1 MAELSITNVVT
12 VSVSAPQ
19 KGLSAYNVNNIAL
32 FTDETPEG
40 SFGSDGYKIYK
51 GISDVITDFGSDSKT
66 VAMATNIFLQTPN
79 MQNGNGYLVIIP
91 LQDEETLAAAYARA
105 KGLVDFCGIVATKA
119 FEDADVLAAGALIT
133 ADRKLYFPVYS
144 AETALTAE
152 TGIIAKVTA
161 QKLTGVRCL
170 FYTVAADA
178 NKYAAAYVSRAL
190 STNFSGSNTVQTMHL
205 KDLAGVEADKGMT
218 ETLLQKCQTAGA
230 DVYAN
235 IAGVAKV
242 FCSGA
247 NDFFDN
253 VYNLNW
259 FVGQV
264 EVALF
269 NRLATVSTKIP
280 QTEAGMSL
288 LKESVE
294 LICQKAINNG
304 FVAAGKWNSADLFG
318 NPEDLRRCVLDYGYY
333 IYSQPIVEQDQTERE
348 ARQAPLIQVAI
359 KYAGAIHKVN
369 AIIYINK

>member
-1 MAELSITNVVT
+1 MAELSITNVVN

-32 FTDETPEG
+32 FTDEKPED
-40 SFGSDGYKIYK
+40 SFGTDGYKIYK
-51 GISDVITDFGSDSKT
+51 GNGDVVKDFGSESET
-66 VAMATNIFLQTPN
+66 VAMTTNIFLQSPN
-79 MQNGNGYLVIIP
+79 MQNGNGYLVVIP
-91 LQDEETLAAAYARA
+91 LEEDETLADAYARA
-105 KGLVDFCGIVATKA
+105 KGLVDFCGICATKS
-119 FEDADVLAAGALIT
+119 FEDEDVLSAGAQIT
-133 ADRKLYFPVYS
+133 ADRKILFAVYS
-144 AETALTAE
+144 DESALTSE

-161 QKLTGVRCL
+161 QNLTGVRCL
-170 FYTVAADA
+170 FYSISETA
-178 NKYAAAYVSRAL
+178 NKFLSAYISRAL
-190 STNFSGSNTVQTMHL
+190 STNFSGSNTTQTMHL
-205 KDLAGVEADKGMT
+205 KTLSGVEADKGLT
-218 ETLLQKCQTAGA
+218 ETLLQKCITAGA
-230 DVYAN
+230 DTYAN
-235 IAGVAKV
+235 ISGVAKV

-280 QTEAGMSL
+280 QTEVGMSL

-304 FVAAGKWNSADLFG
+304 FVSAGKWNSADLFG
-318 NPEDLRRCVLDYGYY
+318 NPEDLRRCISDYGYY
-333 IYSQPIVEQDQTERE
+333 IYSQPVAEQDQTERE
-348 ARQAPLIQVAI
+348 ARQAPIIQIAI

-369 AIIYINK
+369 AIIYVNK

>member
-32 FTDETPEG
+32 FTDEKPKD
-40 SFGSDGYKIYK
+40 SFGTDGYKIYK
-51 GISDVITDFGSDSKT
+51 GNSDVINDFGSESKT
-66 VAMATNIFLQTPN
+66 AAMATNIFLQSPN

-91 LQDEETLAAAYARA
+91 LQNEETLAAAYARA
-105 KGLVDFCGIVATKA
+105 KGLVDFCGICATKS
-119 FEDADVLAAGALIT
+119 FEDDDVLAAGALIT

-144 AETALTAE
+144 AETALTDE
-152 TGIIAKVTA
+152 TGIIAKVTG
-161 QKLTGVRCL
+161 QNLTGVRCL
-170 FYTVAADA
+170 YYSVAADA
-178 NKYAAAYVSRAL
+178 HKFAAAYISRAL
-190 STNFSGSNTVQTMHL
+190 STNFSGSNTTQTMHL
-205 KDLAGVEADKGMT
+205 KTLSGIAADTGMT
-218 ETLLQKCQTAGA
+218 ETLLGKCQKAGA

-247 NDFFDN
+247 NDYFDN

-280 QTEAGMSL
+280 QTEQGMSL

-304 FVAAGKWNSADLFG
+304 FVAAGTWNSADLFG
-318 NPEDLRRCVLDYGYY
+318 NPEDLRRCIADYGYY
-333 IYSQPIVEQDQTERE
+333 IYSQPITEQDQTERE
-348 ARQAPLIQVAI
+348 ARQAPIIQIAI

-369 AIIYINK
+369 AIIYVNK

>member
-1 MAELSITNVVT
+1 MAELSITNVVN

-32 FTDETPEG
+32 FTDEKPED
-40 SFGSDGYKIYK
+40 SFGNDGYKIYK
-51 GISDVITDFGSDSKT
+51 GNSDVINDFGSESKT
-66 VAMATNIFLQTPN
+66 AAMASNIFLQAPN

-105 KGLVDFCGIVATKA
+105 KGLVDFCGICATKA
-119 FEDADVLAAGALIT
+119 FADEDVLAAGALIT

-152 TGIIAKVTA
+152 TGIIAKVTG
-161 QKLTGVRCL
+161 QNLTGVRCL
-170 FYTVAADA
+170 YYTVSEQAH
-178 NKYAAAYVSRAL
+178 KFVAAYISRAL
-190 STNFSGSNTVQTMHL
+190 STNFNGSNTTQTMHL
-205 KDLAGVEADKGMT
+205 KTLSGIEADKGMT
-218 ETLLQKCQTAGA
+218 ETLLNKCQTAGA

-280 QTEAGMSL
+280 QTEQGMSL

-318 NPEDLRRCVLDYGYY
+318 NPEDLRRCIADYGYY
-333 IYSQPIVEQDQTERE
+333 IYSQPITEQDQTERE
-348 ARQAPLIQVAI
+348 ARQAPIIQIAI

-369 AIIYINK
+369 AIIYVNK

>member
-32 FTDETPEG
+32 FTDETPQA
-40 SFGSDGYKIYK
+40 SFGTDGYKIYK
-51 GISDVITDFGSDSKT
+51 GNSDVITDFGSDSKT
-66 VAMATNIFLQTPN
+66 AAMATNIFLQAPN

-91 LQDEETLAAAYARA
+91 LEEDETLATAYARA
-105 KGLVDFCGIVATKA
+105 KGLVDFCGICATKA
-119 FEDADVLAAGALIT
+119 FEDADVLAAGASIT

-144 AETALTAE
+144 AETALADE
-152 TGIIAKVTA
+152 TGIVSKVTA
-161 QKLTGVRCL
+161 ENLTGVRCL
-170 FYTVAADA
+170 FYSVAADA
-178 NKYAAAYVSRAL
+178 NKFAAAYISRAL
-190 STNFSGSNTVQTMHL
+190 STNFSGSNTTQTMHL
-205 KDLAGVEADKGMT
+205 KTLSGIAADSGMT
-218 ETLLQKCQTAGA
+218 ETLLTKCQKAGA

-247 NDFFDN
+247 NDYFDN

-280 QTEAGMSL
+280 QTEQGMSL

-304 FVAAGKWNSADLFG
+304 FVAAGTWNSADLFG
-318 NPEDLRRCVLDYGYY
+318 NPEDLRRCISDYGYY
-333 IYSQPIVEQDQTERE
+333 IYSQPITEQDQTERE
-348 ARQAPLIQVAI
+348 ARQAPIIQIAI

-369 AIIYINK
+369 AIIYVNK